1 MGIVSAHFTEPNEPS
16 KNKIDVFSHYRTFA
30 AERACELLGNVA
42 LAVKAAQMSN
52 EVYSGLGFQPHGSHA
67 SETTLAAR
75 GFPQMETPTQD
86 HEQYRE
92 FAIECDR
99 LAPVAKTDQQRKAL
113 QEMGQAWRMLAQ
125 EAETKT

>member
-1 MGIVSAHFTEPNEPS
+1 
-16 KNKIDVFSHYRTFA
+16 
-30 AERACELLGNVA
+30 
-42 LAVKAAQMSN
+42 MSN

-67 SETTLAAR
+67 SGTTLAAR

-113 QEMGQAWRMLAQ
+113 QEMGQAWRKLAQ